1 MMYSRARYVLLT
13 KAGARDRAGLNLTD
27 LFH

>member
-1 MMYSRARYVLLT
+1 MMYSRARYVLT
-13 KAGARDRAGLNLTD
+13 KAGARDRAGLTNLTD